1 MSTQGTLSRVQPAG
15 GEPGYGAG
23 TQALGSSD
31 DALHGASFPGSPII
45 GDPATLNDSYIKSE
59 FQAVLDGVQT
69 ANVDFGP
76 GGVDMDYGAAPKLAQ
91 SKSIQDLGGL
101 KSGNSGGAR
110 GDGQGMPAG
119 PFVPTTA
126 SPNDGTTN
134 ATALPGV
141 PPVKGKDGENGK
153 IHNPHG
159 TRYSYDLDTAYVK
172 GESGIPGIK

>member
-1 MSTQGTLSRVQPAG
+1 MSVQGTLSRVQPASDG
-15 GEPGYGAG
+15 PGYGG
-23 TQALGSSD
+23 GSQALGSSD
-31 DALHGASFPGSPII
+31 DSLHEASFPSSPIL
-45 GDPATLNDSYIKSE
+45 GSGATLTDTYIKDQ
-59 FQAVLDGVQT
+59 FQAVLDGDQT

-76 GGVDMDYGAAPKLAQ
+76 GGVDMDYGDAPKLAQ

-101 KSGNSGGAR
+101 KSGNSSGAR

-134 ATALPGV
+134 AEALPGV